1 MAVSKKKKDWLKKS
15 LAAERKQKRTDPE
28 AFKKTLSKRREQVED
43 TKSKIK
49 KKEEPTKT
57 KKPTAPTP
65 TKREAAPVTPKVD
78 EPVRLNEP
86 EPKKEQGILS
96 QIWKPDIFKK
106 LESEGRLHAGS
117 LPIGIGAGVGGA
129 KAIKVSAESMGKIR
143 TALTNK
149 AIVGKLV
156 ETGKGVRGVTAA
168 KYATNTKSTAL
179 TKSFLT
185 KIGGASALVGII
197 GSYPFAGFI
206 KEEALQTLS
215 FAVKSARDS
224 GNLEDEQM
232 AIDEQAKILDPSAW
246 SKLLSAIPFAN
257 VVKELTKFYEA
268 ASTKLEI
275 DQNSLNKRR
284 EEQATLE
291 ETGETPFM
299 KERRESDEAAREREL
314 GYRAEDEE
322 YFENLRKE
330 RGEEEERERSEAEDY
345 YKRIGE
351 ERKTREEEEK
361 QSEADYY
368 SKIEEERKA
377 ADIEEMAW
385 KAEYYNLIRLKRYA
399 EAEELLAQHGG

>member
-1 MAVSKKKKDWLKKS
+1 MRDWSKATREEKIKAKEKRKRRR
-15 LAAERKQKRTDPE
+15 ERKLKEKEKLRETRE
-28 AFKKTLSKRREQVED
+28 ERRSKP
-43 TKSKIK
+43 IK
-49 KKEEPTKT
+49 ERKEERMERFAKQGLPGFKKEEIKKT
-57 KKPTAPTP
+57 PKEIKP
-65 TKREAAPVTPKVD
+65 TPKVD

-86 EPKKEQGILS
+86 EEKKQGILAK
-96 QIWKPDIFKK
+96 IWEPQVFKDLK
-106 LESEGRLHAGS
+106 AKGQLHAGS
-117 LPIGIGAGVGGA
+117 LPIGLSGLGGDLPNQ
-129 KAIKVSAESMGKIR
+129 IKVSAESMGKIR

-168 KYATNTKSTAL
+168 KFSTNAKSTAL
-179 TKSFLT
+179 TKSWLT

-314 GYRAEDEE
+314 GERAEDEE
-322 YFENLRKE
+322 YFENIRKE

-351 ERKTREEEEK
+351 ERKT
-361 QSEADYY
+361 
-368 SKIEEERKA
+368 

-399 EAEELLAQHGG
+399 EADELLAQHGG

>member
-1 MAVSKKKKDWLKKS
+1 MVSEKHKKAAEARMRELERRQERKKDIQKQREERIAKKKGTNVK
-15 LAAERKQKRTDPE
+15 EP
-28 AFKKTLSKRREQVED
+28 VE
-43 TKSKIK
+43 
-49 KKEEPTKT
+49 EV
-57 KKPTAPTP
+57 KPA
-65 TKREAAPVTPKVD
+65 PKVE

-156 ETGKGVRGVTAA
+156 ETGKGARGVTAA

-185 KIGGASALVGII
+185 KIGGTSALIGII

-322 YFENLRKE
+322 YFANVRKE

-351 ERKTREEEEK
+351 ERKAKEEEEK

-368 SKIEEERKA
+368 KRIGEERKA
-377 ADIEEMAW
+377 EEIEEMQW
-385 KAEYYNLIRLKRYA
+385 KAEYYNLIRQKRYA
-399 EAEELLAQHGG
+399 EADALLAQHE